1 MITKTRIV
9 QIGNSKGIRVPKVLL
24 EHAQLPEEVE
34 LEAEHGRLIVRAA
47 QGPRAGWAEA
57 ARAMHARGDDQLLV
71 ATTSSQFDEQEWR
84 WR

>member
-24 EHAQLPEEVE
+24 ELAQLPDEVE
-34 LEAEHGRLIVRAA
+34 LQAETGRLIVRAA
-47 QGPRAGWAEA
+47 RGPRAGWADA
-57 ARAMHARGDDQLLV
+57 AKAMRARGDDRLLD
-71 ATTSSQFDEQEWR
+71 TPTSSRFDEKEWR

>member
-34 LEAEHGRLIVRAA
+34 LQAENGRLIVRAA
-47 QGPRAGWAEA
+47 RGPRAGWAA
-57 ARAMHARGDDQLLV
+57 AAKAMHARGGDHLLD
-71 ATTSSQFDEQEWR
+71 ATTSNQFDAKEWQ